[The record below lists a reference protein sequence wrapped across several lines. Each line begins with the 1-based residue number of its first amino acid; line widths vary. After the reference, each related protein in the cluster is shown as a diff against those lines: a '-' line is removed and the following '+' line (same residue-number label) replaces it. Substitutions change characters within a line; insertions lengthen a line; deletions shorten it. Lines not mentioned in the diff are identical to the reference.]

1 MKNKNM
7 AVALC
12 AVLAVLLL
20 AVYLYSFTHT
30 QAQELY
36 LTPMV
41 NDTKGWALYIIEDGE
56 RSEIAVSDIRAYP
69 GTVYM
74 EQTIPEEWIS
84 AGYAQARLSPARYNA
99 VFVNGSPVYTNCP
112 NVELS
117 LPVKFPQGDSVNY
130 DAAPAFDLSVAQA
143 GDTITIASASITGGG
158 AGAPMFILTS
168 DTLKETITAARISA
182 SIIPITLY
190 SALALLTILLFAY
203 GFAHGTGDI
212 KLLLLTLSALVQ
224 MLYNQSYLG
233 WGEGMLA
240 LLSVF
245 RQAFWLLPLLYCG
258 LHLTKRRKLFI
269 SLLLL
274 CWGISII
281 VQVLSDYYV
290 MLPMWLMTAA
300 PNLMYLPLVALLILS
315 YGEKKAKTP
324 LYCLLTPCLYTLIGG
339 ILLLYI
345 VSLPVCAAM
354 PQTNTIL
361 HQIYSIIDLASIGQ
375 PHSLLTLLNTLLL
388 FILLLLLTVEH
399 IRSSMLQAETARLLA
414 MKNDL
419 ALENIRQLQRSSKA
433 LAIARHDELKHM
445 NVLARLCHEE
455 PAKAAEYAASLATD
469 LSAIAPLSYSEN
481 VLVNTILSAQAGKA
495 AEKSIEFH
503 AEAILPEI
511 LALPDKDVCAVLM
524 NLLDN
529 AIYAAEKS
537 KRNSKVDVHL
547 AIEEGCLIIQISN
560 TLPEGFTPDKFRAA
574 MERNAQPGEDE
585 HGFGLLSA
593 QTVLGRYNGE
603 LRYTMKNGMLTL
615 HTAMI
620 LI

>member
-1 MKNKNM
+1 MKKRIIPL
-7 AVALC
+7 ALC
-12 AVLAVLLL
+12 AVFAILLL
-20 AVYLYSFTHT
+20 AAYLYSFTHT
-30 QAQELY
+30 QAQESY

-41 NDTKGWALYIIEDGE
+41 NDTKGWTLYVIESGE
-56 RSEIAVSDIRAYP
+56 RNEIAVADIRAYP

-84 AGYAQARLSPARYNA
+84 AGYTQARLSPARYNA

-112 NVELS
+112 DVELS
-117 LPVKFPQGDSVNY
+117 LPVEFPQGDSVNY
-130 DAAPAFDLSVAQA
+130 DAAPAFDLSVVQT
-143 GDTITIASASITGGG
+143 GDMITIASASITGGG

-168 DTLKETITAARISA
+168 DMLKETITAARISA
-182 SIIPITLY
+182 SVIPITLY
-190 SALALLTILLFAY
+190 AALALLTFLLFAY
-203 GFAHGTGDI
+203 GFAHRTGDI
-212 KLLLLTLSALVQ
+212 KLLLLTLAALVQ
-224 MLYNQSYLG
+224 MLYSQSYLG

-245 RQAFWLLPLLYCG
+245 RQAFWLLPMLYCG
-258 LHLTKRRKLFI
+258 LHLTKHRKLFV
-269 SLLLL
+269 SLLLV

-300 PNLMYLPLVALLILS
+300 PNLMYLPLIVLLILCH
-315 YGEKKAKTP
+315 GEKKAKTP
-324 LYCLLTPCLYTLIGG
+324 LYRLLTPCLYVLIGG
-339 ILLLYI
+339 VLLLYI
-345 VSLPVCAAM
+345 ASLPVCAAM

-361 HQIYSIIDLASIGQ
+361 HRIYSIIDLALIGQ

-388 FILLLLLTVEH
+388 FMLLLILTVEH
-399 IRSSMLQAETARLLA
+399 IRSSMMQAETARLLA
-414 MKNDL
+414 IKNDL
-419 ALENIRQLQRSSKA
+419 ALENIRQLQRSGEA

-445 NVLARLCHEE
+445 KVLAQLYHEE
-455 PAKAAEYAASLATD
+455 PAKAAEYAKSLATD
-469 LSAIAPLSYSEN
+469 LSAIPPLSYSKN

-495 AEKSIEFH
+495 AEKSIGFH
-503 AEAILPEI
+503 AEVILPES

-537 KRNSKVDVHL
+537 NGNSKVDVHL
-547 AIEEGCLIIQISN
+547 AIEEGCLVIQISN

-574 MERNAQPGEDE
+574 MERHAQPGEDE

-593 QTVLGRYNGE
+593 KTVLSRYNGE
-603 LRYTMKNGMLTL
+603 LRYTMKDGMLTL

-620 LI
+620 LP